1 MIKLFFCVGGDFNLP
16 DIDWKTGLVNGNNY
30 PHKISE
36 EIIKSGE
43 DMFMEQVVECST
55 RGENLLDL
63 FCTTHPTLVG
73 RTKTL
78 PPLGKGDHDIVL
90 CDTLITPNRVKKP
103 RRNVLLWKNAD
114 EDGIK
119 TALIKSQTDIIDN
132 SNDVNKTWDQFR
144 TTIEDIMKKYI
155 PTKSTSTRNSHP
167 WINRNI
173 NKFTRRKNR
182 AHQKARYTKKSKDW
196 NRYTKLKS
204 ACQREIRKSHDSY
217 LQDIVSGDMKNNS
230 KKL

>member
-1 MIKLFFCVGGDFNLP
+1 MEIT
-16 DIDWKTGLVNGNNY
+16 TGY
-30 PHKISE
+30 PHKTSE

-55 RGENLLDL
+55 RGENILDL
-63 FCTTHPTLVG
+63 FFTTNPTLVEH
-73 RTKTL
+73 TKTL

-103 RRNVLLWKNAD
+103 RRNILLWKKAD

-119 TALIKSQTDIIDN
+119 TALIKSQTDIPVIDN
-132 SNDVNKTWDQFR
+132 SNDVNKTWDKFR

-155 PTKSTSTRNSHP
+155 PTKLTSTRNSHP

-173 NKFTRRKNR
+173 NKLTRKKKPST
-182 AHQKARYTKKSKDW
+182 QKSKIHKEIKTGT
-196 NRYTKLKS
+196 YTPS
-204 ACQREIRKSHDSY
+204 
-217 LQDIVSGDMKNNS
+217 
-230 KKL
+230 

>member
-1 MIKLFFCVGGDFNLP
+1 MIKLFFVLVGTSTCPILTGKL
-16 DIDWKTGLVNGNNY
+16 GLVNENNY
-30 PHKISE
+30 LHKTSE
-36 EIIKSGE
+36 KIIKSGE
-43 DMFMEQVVECST
+43 DMFMEQVVECNT
-55 RGENLLDL
+55 RGENILDL
-63 FCTTHPTLVG
+63 FFTTHPTLVK

-103 RRNVLLWKNAD
+103 RRNILLWRKAD

-132 SNDVNKTWDQFR
+132 SNDVNKTWDIFR

-173 NKFTRRKNR
+173 NKLTRKKKPST
-182 AHQKARYTKKSKDW
+182 QKSKIH
-196 NRYTKLKS
+196 K
-204 ACQREIRKSHDSY
+204 EIKRLEPIHQVKIS
-217 LQDIVSGDMKNNS
+217 MS
-230 KKL
+230 KRDKEVK